1 MAQKKMLCFFMFE
14 SLLDDTEDEFTY
26 EYSNF
31 LLQTGAVLHHCL
43 KAVSPRVP
51 GYVENVIPLFSTDNF
66 RYHYRIS
73 KEMFEEILVNIGAY
87 LTSNHG
93 GGIEGIPPSK
103 QLLVF
108 MCYMSNKVTM
118 REIGHYFDIGQSTV
132 HGVLKRVNSAFNE
145 NLSKIIQW
153 PDFIEQ
159 QRIAQD
165 FQLQSGLPDI
175 IGALDGTHI
184 RLSSCI
190 GGDNDYIN
198 RKHFPSI
205 QLQVVV
211 DNDLMLRDIYTGWPG
226 STHDARVLRNSSLF
240 TNATAGQY
248 FDVNKYIIADSAY
261 PLKAWLITP
270 FKDNGRLN
278 INQRRFNR
286 VLSSARQVVERA
298 IGHLKQRFRR
308 LQEITIHDSDEIVK
322 TIVSGCILHNLC
334 ILHHDSVEDF
344 LTNDPNDGN
353 GHPNNYPN
361 LYPDGRDG
369 VQKRNQLVQ
378 GLP

>member
-1 MAQKKMLCFFMFE
+1 
-14 SLLDDTEDEFTY
+14 
-26 EYSNF
+26 
-31 LLQTGAVLHHCL
+31 
-43 KAVSPRVP
+43 
-51 GYVENVIPLFSTDNF
+51 
-66 RYHYRIS
+66 
-73 KEMFEEILVNIGAY
+73 
-87 LTSNHG
+87 
-93 GGIEGIPPSK
+93 
-103 QLLVF
+103 
-108 MCYMSNKVTM
+108 M
-118 REIGHYFDIGQSTV
+118 REIGHYFGIGQSTV
-132 HGVLKRVNSAFNE
+132 HVVLKRVNGAFNE

-153 PDFIEQ
+153 PNFLEQ
-159 QRIAQD
+159 HRIAQD
-165 FQLQSGLPDI
+165 FQLLCGLPDI

-190 GGDNDYIN
+190 GGDNDYFN
-198 RKHFPSI
+198 RKHYPSI

-211 DNDLMLRDIYTGWPG
+211 DSDLMLRDIYTGWPG

-240 TNATAGQY
+240 NNATAGQY

-261 PLKAWLITP
+261 PLNAWLITP

-308 LQEITIHDSDEIVK
+308 LQEITVHDLEEIIK

-334 ILHHDSVEDF
+334 ILHHDGVEDF
-344 LTNDPNDGN
+344 LTIDPNNGN
-353 GHPNNYPN
+353 PNNYPN
-361 LYPDGRDG
+361 VYPDGRDG
-369 VQKRNQLVQ
+369 IQRRQQLVQ